1 MNKENIKKLL
11 EKILKDSTDFKVEL
25 FPFEET
31 KGFYKN
37 IYKIVCKD
45 KTYVLK
51 KAKEDELSCYSS
63 LNNSSV
69 HLPYFYGSYHF
80 YGKDYFLIK
89 YVDGHNA
96 MKMSRNDLIRILD
109 AIIDIQDLY
118 WNSSLSFGTTKE
130 KMLQSRMNRLNY
142 LPDELK
148 KPYEKYIEC
157 FKNIPVTFSHE
168 DLLPFN
174 VLLSDKQVHF
184 IDLEVGGILPYP
196 TMLARLIAH
205 TSSKKDAMFYCA
217 KEDYD
222 FAIEYYYENCAKKH
236 GINKEEYIKTMNLFI
251 FNELIE
257 WIYVYKKYGYKP
269 NDFYNNYYQRAIENL
284 KEI

>member
-1 MNKENIKKLL
+1 MNKENIKKIL

-80 YGKDYFLIK
+80 YVKDYFLIE
-89 YVDGHNA
+89 YVEGHNG
-96 MKMSRNDLIRILD
+96 MKMSRDDLIRILD

-148 KPYEKYIEC
+148 KTYEKYIGC

-174 VLLSDKQVHF
+174 VLLSDKEVHF

-217 KEDYD
+217 NEDYD
-222 FAIEYYYENCAKKH
+222 FAIEYYYGKCAKKH
-236 GINKEEYIKTMNLFI
+236 CINKEEYIINCFEGERGEKMRLLR
-251 FNELIE
+251 E
-257 WIYVYKKYGYKP
+257 
-269 NDFYNNYYQRAIENL
+269 
-284 KEI
+284 